1 MTSQKGVAVVK
12 GGKSN
17 GLGVDKGYKWNDSS
31 STRGVADVER
41 RKQGDKKEGNKVAK
55 RLVRR

>member
-17 GLGVDKGYKWNDSS
+17 GLGVDKGYKWNGSS
-31 STRGVADVER
+31 STRGVAGVER
-41 RKQGDKKEGNKVAK
+41 RKQGDRKEGSKVTK
-55 RLVRR
+55 RLIRR